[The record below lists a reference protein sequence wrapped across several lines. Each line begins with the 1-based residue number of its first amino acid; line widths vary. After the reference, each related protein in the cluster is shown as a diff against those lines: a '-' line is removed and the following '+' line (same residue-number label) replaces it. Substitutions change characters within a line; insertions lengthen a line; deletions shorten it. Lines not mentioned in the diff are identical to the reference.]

1 MAEPARRTIDA
12 DLARLAEVRQFVR
25 DTAPGLGADE
35 AMVRDLVQAVDEWVT
50 NVIVH
55 GYRGAR
61 GPIEIEL
68 DRSRF
73 EIEVRIRDA
82 APAFDPGGAPAFDKS
97 LPLERRPAGKMGIH
111 LIRELSDRF
120 ERRAPEGAEG
130 GNEVTICMDCPPV
143 ASHTG
148 GTP

>member
-1 MAEPARRTIDA
+1 MATPARLTIDA
-12 DLARLAEVRQFVR
+12 DLTRLAEVRRFVR
-25 DTAPGLGADE
+25 ETAPGLGADE
-35 AMVRDLVQAVDEWVT
+35 TMVGELVQAVDEWVT

-55 GYRGAR
+55 GYRGGS
-61 GPIEIEL
+61 GPIEVEL
-68 DRSRF
+68 ERSRF

-82 APAFDPGGAPAFDKS
+82 APAFDPDTAPAFDKT

-120 ERRAPEGAEG
+120 ERRDPDGAEG
-130 GNEVTICMDCPPV
+130 GNVVTICKDCPPV

-148 GTP
+148 GTA

>member
-1 MAEPARRTIDA
+1 VAPARLEIDA
-12 DLARLAEVRQFVR
+12 NLERLADVRRFVR
-25 DTAPGLGADE
+25 ETAPGLGADE
-35 AMVRDLVQAVDEWVT
+35 AMVHDLVQAVDEWVT

-55 GYRGAR
+55 GYRGAG

-68 DRSRF
+68 ERSRF

-82 APAFDPGGAPAFDKS
+82 APAFDPGTAPVFDKDA
-97 LPLERRPAGKMGIH
+97 PLEHRPLGKMGIH

-120 ERRAPEGAEG
+120 ERRAPDGGEG
-130 GNEVTICMDCPPV
+130 GNEVTICKDCPPV

-148 GTP
+148 GTA